1 MSEWFDY
8 VMNLNEVEESREE
21 RKTSILFKKDNLIS
35 EDDTYYIIYIDNFIE
50 LKRVW
55 EGTDWESLFTVEN
68 VGSNRQLE
76 KKWKEFVGDNTIL
89 VALKKRLVRKS
100 RRE

>member
-35 EDDTYYIIYIDNFIE
+35 VVDNYYIIYIDNFI
-50 LKRVW
+50 
-55 EGTDWESLFTVEN
+55 
-68 VGSNRQLE
+68 
-76 KKWKEFVGDNTIL
+76 
-89 VALKKRLVRKS
+89 
-100 RRE
+100 